1 MVKGWNLYLQRGC
14 CFYCFSSQLLLR
26 PPDAD
31 AIPMDFG
38 EWCHMW
44 SQFLFYSTTWLR
56 QQKLDLY
63 FLLDIRIWP
72 IMVWFWPHK
81 TRQIQLH
88 SHIRFA
94 QFQVLSFGPAFHIRV
109 FQTFGTLTSWLWW
122 ICTKMESQAVAFG
135 NSIHRQIPW
144 LAGSGHR
151 IWSVAVDGRK
161 WLLRRAWQY
170 VKFHTLTSHF
180 KHLHTTTMVCAKSPV
195 RCKFVCCLCSCKVY
209 NV

>member
-1 MVKGWNLYLQRGC
+1 
-14 CFYCFSSQLLLR
+14 
-26 PPDAD
+26 
-31 AIPMDFG
+31 MDFG

-81 TRQIQLH
+81 TRQIQL
-88 SHIRFA
+88 HIRFA